1 MFQRLKSAELFSRL
15 PREACVERLR
25 ASVLSPWSFSATG
38 IVGRVGDE
46 TLTLRCAIWY
56 RNSFQTFLRGKLT
69 KELDGTRILC
79 RFGMSRFVLVFM
91 SVWFGG
97 VVLIG
102 GSIFI
107 KSLVAIL
114 HGRNLS
120 ELPSLMGTIIPL
132 IMVAFGIG
140 LLNFGWYLA
149 RDERSKMIEFL
160 TQNLDAHEISSSV
173 KPLSPT

>member
-1 MFQRLKSAELFSRL
+1 
-15 PREACVERLR
+15 
-25 ASVLSPWSFSATG
+25 
-38 IVGRVGDE
+38 
-46 TLTLRCAIWY
+46 
-56 RNSFQTFLRGKLT
+56 
-69 KELDGTRILC
+69 
-79 RFGMSRFVLVFM
+79 MSRFVLVFM